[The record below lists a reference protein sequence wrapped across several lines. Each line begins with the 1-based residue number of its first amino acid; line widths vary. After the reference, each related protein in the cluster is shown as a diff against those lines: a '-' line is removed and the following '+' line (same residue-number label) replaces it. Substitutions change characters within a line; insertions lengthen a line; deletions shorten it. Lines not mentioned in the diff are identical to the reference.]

1 MTKEL
6 KDFCSNREIATSR
19 TTPYNPCGNG
29 QVERYNGIIW
39 RGVTLA
45 LKSKEL
51 PVTQWETVLPD
62 VLHSVR
68 SLLST
73 ATNATP
79 HERLFNYSRKS
90 SSGRSMPS
98 WLMSPGP
105 VFLKRHVRNSKYEP
119 LVDEVQLIEA
129 NPDYA
134 HVRFP
139 NGRQTTVSIRHLAP
153 VGDVLPTEDHPAV
166 VDHSVPTTLQDDAVL
181 AEPFTE
187 EIPQAMTEEP
197 VEGVPMGGLRRSG
210 RQREPPKNLNDYVLS
225 VLITKKV

>member
-1 MTKEL
+1 MTKVL

-19 TTPYNPCGNG
+19 TTPYNPAGNG

-45 LKSKEL
+45 LKSQGY
-51 PVTQWETVLPD
+51 PITQWEMVLPD
-62 VLHSVR
+62 VLHSIR

-79 HERLFNYSRKS
+79 HERLFDYPRKS
-90 SSGRSMPS
+90 SSGRSIPS

-119 LVDEVQLIEA
+119 LVDEVDLLEA

-134 HVRFP
+134 YVRFP
-139 NGRQTTVSIRHLAP
+139 NGRETTVSIRHLAP
-153 VGDVLPTEDHPAV
+153 VGSEVPT
-166 VDHSVPTTLQDDAVL
+166 VDHQELVEHSKSSGSPLLTLQDDL
-181 AEPFTE
+181 MPAESTSADTPLVTSE
-187 EIPQAMTEEP
+187 APLGGT
-197 VEGVPMGGLRRSG
+197 PMSDLRRSG
-210 RQREPPKNLNDYVLS
+210 RYREPPKKFGDYVL
-225 VLITKKV
+225 